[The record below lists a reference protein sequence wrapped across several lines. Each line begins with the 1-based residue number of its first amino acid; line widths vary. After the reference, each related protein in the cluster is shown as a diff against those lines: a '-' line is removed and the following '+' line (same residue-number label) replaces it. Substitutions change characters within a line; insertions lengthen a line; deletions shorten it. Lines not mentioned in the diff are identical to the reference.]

1 MKKITSVLLCMILV
15 LSMFC
20 VNAAAAENTCIE
32 ARVAAADDGTV
43 TVVVSAKQAAANA
56 RLNVSFDADYLR
68 YVRCETPFAVHAVRE
83 EAEKLTIG
91 LAGTS
96 AGPVR
101 EGKELVTLTF
111 EMTGR
116 WDKTDITVTAVM
128 YGGKQVNESVT
139 LTAIGGGYRFQD
151 VTAGQWFYEAVDHM
165 AAEGYIQ
172 GISQTHFGP
181 ALNMNRASF
190 VTLLGRL
197 AGVPEEQVKTQFV
210 DVPMD
215 SFYSGYVAWAA
226 KKGITTGV
234 DATHFDPTGSVSRAQ
249 MVAFLYRYAKSVDPD
264 LKAGDA
270 QKILG
275 AFADAQDVLAY
286 DWMAESF
293 AWAIENGIINGMDGK
308 LNPYGLTNRAQVA
321 VMLYRFFFEA

>member
-1 MKKITSVLLCMILV
+1 MKKITSLLLCMVLV

-20 VNAAAAENTCIE
+20 VNAAAAEGTCME
-32 ARVAAADDGTV
+32 AGVAVSDDGTV
-43 TVVVSAKQAAANA
+43 TVVVTAKQATANA
-56 RLNVSFDADYLR
+56 RLVVDFDSDYLT
-68 YVRCETPFAVHAVRE
+68 YVGYETAFAAHSAKVE
-83 EAEKLTIG
+83 EQKLTIG
-91 LAGTS
+91 LANAS
-96 AGPVR
+96 ANAAAAGD
-101 EGKELVTLTF
+101 KLVTIRF
-111 EMTGR
+111 EMTGH
-116 WDKTDITVTAVM
+116 WDKTDITVTAVT
-128 YGGKQVNESVT
+128 YGGKQVDESVT
-139 LTAIGGGYRFQD
+139 LTAQGGGYRFQD
-151 VTAGQWFYEAVDHM
+151 VTADQWFYGAVDYM
-165 AAEGYIQ
+165 ASEGYIQ
-172 GISQTHFGP
+172 GISQSHFGP

-197 AGVPEEQVKTQFV
+197 AGVPKEQVQTQFV
-210 DVPMD
+210 DVPAD

-226 KKGITTGV
+226 KTGITTGV
-234 DATHFDPTGSVSRAQ
+234 DATHFNPTGSVSRAQ

-264 LKAGDA
+264 LKVGDA